1 MVEPKASNKHAH
13 FDESELNE
21 YDKQRGQKVKIDE
34 PKTPWED
41 EDPSID
47 IEMTNEQDEIDPEV
61 ETHLEE
67 ARINKDKN
75 VQIMHDT
82 LKMFQ
87 QKSDDPEKDKNINI
101 GELLGKLNAAKNET
115 EEADAADA
123 SKLTF

>member
-1 MVEPKASNKHAH
+1 
-13 FDESELNE
+13 
-21 YDKQRGQKVKIDE
+21 VKIDE

-75 VQIMHDT
+75 V
-82 LKMFQ
+82 
-87 QKSDDPEKDKNINI
+87 
-101 GELLGKLNAAKNET
+101 
-115 EEADAADA
+115 
-123 SKLTF
+123 